1 MSEKKLSRRDFMRMA
16 AVTAAGATLAAC
28 APAAAPTTAPSGG
41 EQPAEK
47 PASVDTGLPIVYWY
61 AWGNLDPA
69 MAKIVELEQF
79 KTAIGGA
86 TMEYKGQVTNEAML
100 TAIAAGTPP
109 DGISNQDYTNLFA
122 RGATIAVD
130 SMIATSS
137 VVKKDDFIDAI
148 WESTFIDGKQIGVP
162 GLESYLWWGLN
173 YNTDLAE
180 KAGLDVNAPP
190 KTWDETLEWHKALTT
205 FDDAGN
211 VKTIGLDPYDAMAG
225 ECDFA
230 AQSFMGKNW
239 WDDKAKTFDFN
250 NEAFAESLEVM
261 GEFYRIVGPDKFAGM
276 RQAEGQGGWG
286 ASYNAQVQSMIIE
299 GYWHPGE
306 TQIQQPE
313 VAKFNKSSWAPV
325 PASRKDANIMA
336 TGAHM
341 VAIFK
346 DGKNQNGMFKAAEGF
361 LGDEAMDIIFAEVG
375 WVVGRKSYLANVDP
389 NTFPGLDFYLKAA
402 DEATEWIIG
411 RRSPIHNFVQTQY
424 QELREKVYR
433 DTMSAAD
440 AAAEMQ
446 KRAENEWKAQGLG

>member
-1 MSEKKLSRRDFMRMA
+1 MRMA
-16 AVTAAGATLAAC
+16 AVSAAGATLVAC
-28 APAAAPTTAPSGG
+28 APAAATTAPAAEG
-41 EQPAEK
+41 EK
-47 PASVDTGLPIVYWY
+47 PAEAGAGAEAALPIAYWY
-61 AWGNLDPA
+61 GWGNLDPA
-69 MAKIVELEQF
+69 LAKIVELDEF

-86 TMEYKGQVTNEAML
+86 TLEYKGSVNNEAML
-100 TAIAAGTPP
+100 TAIAAGAPP
-109 DGISNQDYTNLFA
+109 DGISNQDYTNLFS

-137 VVKKDDFIDAI
+137 VVKKDDFIEKI

-162 GLESYLWWGLN
+162 GLESFLWWGLN
-173 YNTDLAE
+173 YNTDLVE
-180 KAGLDVNAPP
+180 KAGLDVSAPP
-190 KTWDETLEWHKALTT
+190 ATWDEALEWHKAMTT
-205 FDDAGN
+205 FDDQGN

-225 ECDFA
+225 ESDFA
-230 AQSFMGKNW
+230 AQSFMGSNW
-239 WDDKAKTFDFN
+239 WNEKEKTFDFD
-250 NEAFAESLEVM
+250 NEGFAESLDVM
-261 GEFYRIVGPDKFAGM
+261 GEFYRIVGPDKMAGM

-313 VAKFNKSSWAPV
+313 VAKFNKSTWAPV
-325 PASRKDANIMA
+325 PAARKGAKIMA

-346 DGKNQNGMFKAAEGF
+346 DGKNQEGMFKAAEGF
-361 LGDEAMDIIFAEVG
+361 LSNAAMDIIFKEVG
-375 WVVGRKSYLANVDP
+375 WVVGRKSYLATVDP
-389 NTFPGLDFYLKAA
+389 NTFPGLDFYLKAP

-433 DTMSAAD
+433 DTMSAKD

-446 KRAENEWKAQGLG
+446 KRADAEWKAQGLG

>member
-1 MSEKKLSRRDFMRMA
+1 MRLA
-16 AVTAAGATLAAC
+16 AITAAGAGLAAC
-28 APAAAPTTAPSGG
+28 APAAAPTAAPAAEGEKPA
-41 EQPAEK
+41 EQPATSGE
-47 PASVDTGLPIVYWY
+47 VLPIVYWVG
-61 AWGNLDPA
+61 WGNLDPA
-69 MAKIVELEQF
+69 IAKIVELESF
-79 KTAIGGA
+79 KTAVGGA
-86 TMEYKGQVTNEAML
+86 TLEFKPSVNNEAML

-130 SMIATSS
+130 SLIATSK
-137 VVKKDDFIDAI
+137 VVVKDDFVEKI

-162 GLESYLWWGLN
+162 GLESFLWWGLN
-173 YNTDLAE
+173 YNTDLVT
-180 KAGLDVNAPP
+180 KAGLDVNAVPA
-190 KTWDETLEWHKALTT
+190 TWDEALEWHKAMTT

-239 WDDKAKTFDFN
+239 WDEKTKTFDFD
-250 NEAFAESLEVM
+250 NEAFAESLDVM
-261 GEFYRIVGPDKFAGM
+261 GEFYRIVGPDKMAGM

-325 PASRKDANIMA
+325 PAARKGAKIMA

-346 DGKNQNGMFKAAEGF
+346 DAKNQNGMFKAAEAF
-361 LGDEAMDIIFAEVG
+361 LSDDAMDIIFKEVG
-375 WVVGRKSYLANVDP
+375 WVVGRKSYISKVDP

-402 DEATEWIIG
+402 TEANEWIIG

-433 DTMSAAD
+433 DTMPAKD

-446 KRAENEWKAQGLG
+446 KRADAEWKAQGLG